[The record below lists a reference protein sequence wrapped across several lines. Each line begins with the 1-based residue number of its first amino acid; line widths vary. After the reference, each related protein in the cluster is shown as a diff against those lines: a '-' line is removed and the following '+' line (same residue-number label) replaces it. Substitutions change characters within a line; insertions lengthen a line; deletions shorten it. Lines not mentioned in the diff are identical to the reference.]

1 MVISS
6 ELLHSNH
13 SLRPRAN
20 NHREH
25 APHFSIIIFDDIL
38 KEMNLFLKMCSDC
51 YPANAFVKTVSIIL
65 HVKLLHPH
73 SYDVI
78 IMIQIMTIVYTCP
91 LFSFSMCN
99 KNPKSSKLIKIMI
112 HHIFFIFVS
121 FLDASNRPTET
132 RFR

>member
-1 MVISS
+1 MPWGSYLPNIRQ
-6 ELLHSNH
+6 
-13 SLRPRAN
+13 LRN
-20 NHREH
+20 
-25 APHFSIIIFDDIL
+25 SIIIFDDIL

-112 HHIFFIFVS
+112 HHTFFIFVS